1 MATGRRHDLF
11 LTDDNLEAKANM
23 ASLLE
28 RVGTLI
34 SANLNWLVGKA
45 LKANSMAVVDE
56 YIRRVEDNLEALE
69 DAAATVGGEAKT
81 LKRKYQE
88 YTTKTGELDGN
99 IDLFL
104 QKGKEDLAMA
114 AQSRYNT
121 MQRLAQAYKEQWDSQ
136 EMEFQKLLDAKLK
149 LEAKLTEAR
158 AERVELQAMLD
169 LAKSKEL
176 THKVVDG
183 VAGITGEEAGIDSVR
198 TEIER
203 RLDKATAQAEMD
215 ADRLDN
221 QMAEILEE
229 DELQQQIAQRKASL
243 GLD

>member
-1 MATGRRHDLF
+1 
-11 LTDDNLEAKANM
+11 M

-34 SANLNWLVGKA
+34 SANLNWLVGRA

-81 LKRKYQE
+81 IKRKYEE
-88 YTTKTGELDGN
+88 YTAKAQELDDN

-104 QKGKEDLAMA
+104 SRGKEDLAMA

-121 MQRLAQAYKEQWDSQ
+121 VQRLSTSYREQWESQ
-136 EMEFQKLLDAKLK
+136 ETEFQKLLDAKLK

-158 AERVELQAMLD
+158 QERAELQAMLD
-169 LAKSKEL
+169 LAKSKEV
-176 THKVVDG
+176 THKVVEG
-183 VAGITGEEAGIDSVR
+183 VAGITEEEAGIDSIR
-198 TEIER
+198 TEIQR

-215 ADRLDN
+215 ADSLDN
-221 QMAEILEE
+221 QMSEILEE
-229 DELQQQIAQRKASL
+229 DELQQQLAERKARL
-243 GLD
+243 GLG